1 MNQTEKLDFIFQT
14 GKKIRCYMDTVLANP
29 SDPSL
34 AELSILQLK
43 VAMQVHFNEPLSLSS
58 LAESLDLSHP
68 SASVLVEKLV
78 EKNIL
83 NREPDP
89 DDRRKIQLR
98 VHPQARSSLE
108 DIQKSLHKRFQLVA
122 GKVGDENIERWYQ
135 VCLKI
140 SEILE
145 EESSNK

>member
-14 GKKIRCYMDTVLANP
+14 GKKIRCYMDTVLADP
-29 SDPSL
+29 SDPGL

-58 LAESLDLSHP
+58 LAEILDLSHP
-68 SASVLVEKLV
+68 SASVLVDKLV
-78 EKNIL
+78 EKKIL

-98 VHPQARSSLE
+98 VHPQARPSLE
-108 DIQKSLHKRFQLVA
+108 DIQKRLQLKFQRVA
-122 GKVGDENIERWYQ
+122 GKVGDENVERWYK
-135 VCLKI
+135 VMRKI

-145 EESSNK
+145 EESKVK